1 MKPGGNRTGGK
12 RVVVRCL
19 IYLLLLCS
27 ASAAYADPVLL
38 LLLRMLRDQA
48 ISSSLEAGVTS
59 LRQPPSPQSPAYGF
73 ALSTPPGPRGTEE
86 SRVRALIDDSFLHLS
101 GVQRDAVFAG
111 MQKILN
117 DPQYAQIRAQ
127 LVAEFTL
134 KARAVREGYRNLD
147 RLTHTE
153 KRALAIQAK
162 EEFRHLPAEQR
173 HQLLE
178 ALQAGVLPVP
188 RDLSEIMLAE
198 FGSVVRAVG
207 GGRLLD

>member
-1 MKPGGNRTGGK
+1 MI
-12 RVVVRCL
+12 RCL
-19 IYLLLLCS
+19 VCVLFLFS

-59 LRQPPSPQSPAYGF
+59 LRQPLSPQAPAYGF
-73 ALSTPPGPRGTEE
+73 ALSSPPGPRGTEE

-111 MQKILN
+111 VQKILN

-127 LVAEFTL
+127 IVAEFTL
-134 KARAVREGYRNLD
+134 KARAVREGYRNLE
-147 RLTHTE
+147 RLTQAE
-153 KRALAIQAK
+153 KRALALQAK
-162 EEFRHLPAEQR
+162 EEFRRLPAEQR

-178 ALQAGVLPVP
+178 ALQAGVMPVP
-188 RDLSEIMLAE
+188 HDLNEIMRAE
-198 FGSVVRAVG
+198 FGSVARAAG
-207 GGRLLD
+207 GERLLD